1 MASVVFPF
9 PQVARDAIGL
19 GDRGYVSDSFGV
31 DRGSSTF
38 VLGPSAESSPAAAS
52 PHKAADALVFCK
64 DNGEGDDY
72 RDAGEDF
79 RAPVTTIRIRIV
91 WHDPDWQW
99 WTRLAK

>member
-9 PQVARDAIGL
+9 PQVARDATWVIEDTCRIPSESIG
-19 GDRGYVSDSFGV
+19 GQA
-31 DRGSSTF
+31 TF